1 MQHFM
6 ILSLCVICRIKTVC
20 VRKTFG
26 KTVLLGREEGKCDAI
41 IPDGVL
47 KNQREI
53 LPKVFRGGIPK
64 DLQEGFSISLP
75 GNRSSQIVPNI

>member
-26 KTVLLGREEGKCDAI
+26 KTVLLGREESKCDAI

-47 KNQREI
+47 KN
-53 LPKVFRGGIPK
+53 
-64 DLQEGFSISLP
+64 
-75 GNRSSQIVPNI
+75 